1 MELTLV
7 GLAVLL
13 GYLMGSFSAARMVV
27 RIFAPDHV
35 MEGIRAEVP
44 DGEAYFESDVISATT
59 VRLHLG
65 SRYGCLTSILDMLKA
80 ALPALIFLAWKPDR
94 FYYLIAAGM
103 ATVGHIWPIYYRFKG
118 GRGMSPILGGLLVVD
133 WLGVLVTQLIGAVT
147 GLVVNNIMIMIGT
160 GTALMIPWIWVR
172 TRSWPEVLYTAAM
185 NILFWAAMLPEV
197 QEFIRL
203 KREGKLEEFSAS
215 SQIRIVGRRG
225 DEVTESRGMASLRRR
240 LIGLFR
246 GKSGS

>member
-1 MELTLV
+1 MDFNLA
-7 GLAVLL
+7 GLAALA
-13 GYLMGSFSAARMVV
+13 GYLLGSFSAARAVV
-27 RIFAPDHV
+27 QIFAPDHI

-44 DGEAYFESDVISATT
+44 EGEAYFESNVISATT

-80 ALPALIFLAWKPDR
+80 ALPALAFLLWKPDQP
-94 FYYLIAAGM
+94 YYLIAAGM
-103 ATVGHIWPIYYRFKG
+103 ATIGHIWPIYYRFQG

-160 GTALMIPWIWVR
+160 GTALMIPWLWVR
-172 TRSWPEVLYTAAM
+172 TRSWPEVIYAAAM
-185 NILFWAAMLPEV
+185 NLLFWSAMLPEV
-197 QEFIRL
+197 REYLRL

-240 LIGLFR
+240 LVRLFR
-246 GKSGS
+246 EKSGS